1 MLSLRNKNAVIRI
14 LMTRMMIRQKTKE
27 KTKFIHIKIPITV
40 VAQKLYS
47 AEHRTRIDAISSTS
61 LTALQEK

>member
-1 MLSLRNKNAVIRI
+1 
-14 LMTRMMIRQKTKE
+14 MTRMMIRQKTKE

-40 VAQKLYS
+40 VAQKFYS
-47 AEHRTRIDAISSTS
+47 VEHRTIIDAITSTS